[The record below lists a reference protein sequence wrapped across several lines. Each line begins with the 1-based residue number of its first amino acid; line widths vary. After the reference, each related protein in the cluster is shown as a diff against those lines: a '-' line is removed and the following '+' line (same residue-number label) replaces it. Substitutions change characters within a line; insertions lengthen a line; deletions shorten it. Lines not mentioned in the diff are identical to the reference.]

1 MRELLHIG
9 EVAKMIGVSTKTIRY
24 YHKIGLL
31 AEPKRTGVGYRLYTA
46 QDLLRLQRIR
56 RLRSLG
62 LPLDRIKEILGETD
76 VEQEVVLRNA
86 LRSLVEELNAQILKL
101 EERREMLKKLLAEDM
116 LNQPHLSGEAPSALL
131 VDLVRDQLGAY
142 LANISEE
149 SWKWSEHIDALLG
162 AFHWPESYRE
172 RLKDVVKH
180 IAAQP
185 EQYKLLLAL
194 EERFAALAHEAED
207 SPEVERLAEDYARSG
222 ELGQLQSMFGTN
234 NLMGSPQLENT
245 FMDVT
250 TTLVSPA
257 QRRFFEELTRK
268 LTSTESQG
276 YQIKPLGQS

>member
-1 MRELLHIG
+1 VRELLHIG
-9 EVAKMIGVSTKTIRY
+9 EVAKLIGVSPKTIRY
-24 YHKIGLL
+24 YHEIGLL
-31 AEPKRTGVGYRLYTA
+31 AEPKRTEVGYRLYTA

-86 LRSLVEELNAQILKL
+86 LRSLVEELTAQILEL

-116 LNQPHLSGEAPSALL
+116 LNQPHLIGEAPSALL

-149 SWKWSEHIDALLG
+149 SWKWSENIDALLG

-172 RLKDVVKH
+172 RIKDVVQH
-180 IAAQP
+180 IAEQP
-185 EQYKLLLAL
+185 EQYRQLFAL
-194 EERFAALAHEAED
+194 EERFAALAFEAED

-234 NLMGSPQLENT
+234 NLLGSPQLENT

-250 TTLVSPA
+250 TALVSPA
-257 QRRFFEELTRK
+257 QRRFFEELSRK
-268 LTSTESQG
+268 LTSPESKD